1 MKRRKT
7 YIVRFREHTR
17 HYRVSAAHSNQ
28 ANIIADKLAAQNGWS
43 VLSCC
48 EGVWAGYGLT

>member
-7 YIVRFREHTR
+7 YIVRFREHTK
-17 HYRVSAAHSNQ
+17 HYRVSAVHSNQ

-48 EGVWAGYGLT
+48 EGVWAGYAG

>member
-7 YIVRFREHTR
+7 YIVRFRDHAKP
-17 HYRVSAAHSNQ
+17 YRVSAVHQGQ
-28 ANIIADKLAAQNGWS
+28 ADVIANKLAAQHGWS